1 MSTQIYRASLVALIS
16 FLENLVTSAYSLLE
30 KKAVSKWENLS
41 IPGMEDVAQG
51 LPRVI
56 LSLDSLLYG
65 WREVVSPDSFVLLLR
80 GPYS

>member
-41 IPGMEDVAQG
+41 IPGMEDIAQG

-65 WREVVSPDSFVLLLR
+65 WREVVSPGSFVLLLR

>member
-16 FLENLVTSAYSLLE
+16 FLENLGTSAYSLLE

-41 IPGMEDVAQG
+41 IPGMEDIAQG

-65 WREVVSPDSFVLLLR
+65 WREVVSPGSFVLLLR